1 MQVEEIYDLMDEDA
15 NYIVEMIFSMF
26 DKRGSG
32 CLDFTQFIL
41 ATNLAVKTQN
51 LILNL
56 THRRA
61 AIKKFVLY
69 YKTGRKQNLYF
80 IILF

>member
-15 NYIVEMIFSMF
+15 SYIVEMIFSMF
-26 DKRGSG
+26 DKRGRG

-41 ATNLAVKTQN
+41 ATKLAVKRQN

-56 THRRA
+56 TH
-61 AIKKFVLY
+61 
-69 YKTGRKQNLYF
+69 
-80 IILF
+80 